1 MRPEI
6 TGIDPAATRQPI
18 HLDFTAFS
26 ASPQAICVTGHLGYG
41 KTLPASE
48 EQSR

>member
-6 TGIDPAATRQPI
+6 TGIDPAAP
-18 HLDFTAFS
+18 DFTAFS
-26 ASPQAICVTGHLGYG
+26 ASTQAICVTGHLGYG

-48 EQSR
+48 EPSR

>member
-6 TGIDPAATRQPI
+6 TGIDPAAPRQPI

-26 ASPQAICVTGHLGYG
+26 ASTQAICVTGYFGYG